1 MPMISTSFNFNSISL
16 NNSCPIFILKELFS
30 AVFQAIFPLPYVST
44 LILSQNVRRALQDI
58 SSRYC
63 RTRAS
68 VIDMQAAEEQYKL
81 QVTKMQD
88 KLRKDLGRYE
98 VLKSDANEKLFTANG
113 RLEEVKKT
121 GEAQI
126 MKLRAML
133 KKEEMRIKSLEK
145 DVEKKQIENDELTQI
160 CDQLISKVGS

>member
-1 MPMISTSFNFNSISL
+1 
-16 NNSCPIFILKELFS
+16 
-30 AVFQAIFPLPYVST
+30 
-44 LILSQNVRRALQDI
+44 
-58 SSRYC
+58 
-63 RTRAS
+63 
-68 VIDMQAAEEQYKL
+68 MQAAEEQYKL

-113 RLEEVKKT
+113 RPEVVKKT